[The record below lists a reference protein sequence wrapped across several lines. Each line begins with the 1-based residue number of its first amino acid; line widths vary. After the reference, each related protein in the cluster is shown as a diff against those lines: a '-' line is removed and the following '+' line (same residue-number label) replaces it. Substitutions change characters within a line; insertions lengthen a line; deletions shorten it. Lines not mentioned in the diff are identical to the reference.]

1 MGALSEGGIL
11 GLSGDGYVS
20 VVDVS
25 NLLEKFA
32 TIRLVLT
39 CVDSSCT
46 IGGGKINPDRIRK
59 LEAIN
64 FEWNPQESQWKI
76 MFERLQAF
84 QEEMGHCKVP
94 KGYQKD
100 VELANWVRMF

>member
-1 MGALSEGGIL
+1 VECVFV
-11 GLSGDGYVS
+11 YVS
-20 VVDVS
+20 L
-25 NLLEKFA
+25 NCAAALCF
-32 TIRLVLT
+32 VLT
-39 CVDSSCT
+39 GDSFFAA
-46 IGGGKINPDRIRK
+46 IGGGKINPERIRK
-59 LEAIN
+59 LEDIN

-100 VELANWVRMF
+100 VELANWVRRFSFGLPLL